1 MIKALSLFAGAG
13 IGEFYL
19 DQCGV
24 DVVLANEVVPSRAKA
39 HSILHPSCEV
49 ITADITSEETQ
60 SILIERCIEKN
71 VNMIIA
77 TPPCQG
83 VSTAGS
89 NKTEKSLLDDPRN
102 FLILSALKIV
112 DAVNPSYFIIENVPR
127 FQKMLFPFEG
137 ELIHLIDLLRK
148 KYSDRYEI
156 RCDVFNAA
164 EYGVPQTR
172 YRVVYRVWRKGL
184 DWKDPL
190 KKSTITLKEAIGDL
204 PSLEPGEDSRIKNH
218 YAVMHPQNHIECMR
232 HTPTGKSAF
241 SNTEYYPKKIDG
253 SRIKGY
259 GNSYK
264 RMRWDSPAPTI
275 TMRNEIIS
283 SQENVHPGR
292 PLGNGEWS
300 DARVLTLRELLI
312 VSSLPADLDKPYNL
326 TDTAFRQLIGEGI
339 PPLLMKEIMNGISNC
354 EQRDREI
361 TALSMF
367 SGGGIAETYFEEI
380 GIRVA
385 VANELLPERA
395 KFYSHIYPNTTMICG
410 DITDSSVYEKVMS
423 AAESAG
429 VNFIIATPPCQGM
442 STLGKRKYES
452 DSRNSLIKYA
462 LKAIDR
468 LCPDYVMIENVP
480 KFVELL
486 FDEDGS
492 TYYEDIAQ
500 TDHPFHIVELL
511 QHKYGERYHVEM
523 RILNAMNYG
532 VPQSRPRAIIKLYKK
547 GLSWRWPDEEGHIIT
562 LREAIG
568 DLPSLESGEKSN
580 IKWHNA
586 LNHNSRQVEALRHT
600 PEGKSAMKNEY
611 YYPKK
616 ADGTKVKGFHNT
628 YNRMRWDEP
637 APARTTN
644 NHLMSGHNNVHP
656 GRLLPDGTWSDAR
669 VLTFRE
675 LVIVSSLPLNW
686 NIPEDFPES
695 EIRIIIGE
703 AIPPLL
709 SKKIAEQIGR

>member
-1 MIKALSLFAGAG
+1 MIKALSLFSG
-13 IGEFYL
+13 IGVGEFYL
-19 DQCGV
+19 KQCGI
-24 DVVLANEVVPSRAKA
+24 DVVLANEIVASRAKA
-39 HSILHPSCEV
+39 HSFLHPECEML
-49 ITADITSEETQ
+49 TADITVQDTQ
-60 SILIERCIEKN
+60 KIITDKCREKGIDL
-71 VNMIIA
+71 IIA

-83 VSTAGS
+83 LSSAGS
-89 NKTEKSLLDDPRN
+89 NKTESSLLSDPRN
-102 FLILSALKIV
+102 FLILSALNIV
-112 DAVNPSYFIIENVPR
+112 DEIQPNYFIIENVPR
-127 FQKMLFPFEG
+127 FQQMLFPYNG
-137 ELIHLIDLLRK
+137 KLVSLMDLLLD
-148 KYSDRYEI
+148 KYSEKYEI

-164 EYGVPQTR
+164 DYGVPQTR
-172 YRVVYRVWRKGL
+172 FRVVYRMWKKGL
-184 DWKDPL
+184 TWNDPE
-190 KKSTITLKEAIGDL
+190 KKKVVTLKEAIGSL
-204 PSLEPGEDSRIKNH
+204 PSLEAGQTSSIKNH
-218 YAVMHPQNHIECMR
+218 YALSHPQNHIVCMR

-241 SNTEYYPKKIDG
+241 KNEEYYPKKADG
-253 SRIKGY
+253 TRIKGY

-264 RMRWDSPAPTI
+264 RMRWDYPAPTI

-312 VSSLPADLDKPYNL
+312 VSSLPADLDKPDNL

-339 PPLLMKEIMNGISNC
+339 PPLLMKEIMNGIQHT
-354 EQRDREI
+354 EPQRKKI

-367 SGGGIAETYFEEI
+367 SGGGIAETYFEDI
-380 GIRVA
+380 GIHVA

-395 KFYSHIYPNTTMICG
+395 KFYSHVYPETNMICG
-410 DITDSSVYEKVMS
+410 SIADESVFTTVMEEAEK
-423 AAESAG
+423 AG
-429 VNFIIATPPCQGM
+429 VNFILATPPCQGM
-442 STLGKRKYES
+442 STLGKREYES
-452 DSRNSLIKYA
+452 DSRNSLIKYV
-462 LKAIDR
+462 LRAIDR
-468 LCPDYVMIENVP
+468 LHPDYVMIENVP
-480 KFVELL
+480 KFIDLL
-486 FDEDGS
+486 YDSDGS
-492 TYYEDIAQ
+492 TYYEDTAKS
-500 TDHPFHIVELL
+500 DHPYHIVELL
-511 QHKYGERYHVEM
+511 QEKYGCDYCVEM
-523 RILNAMNYG
+523 KVLNAMNYG
-532 VPQSRPRAIIKLYKK
+532 VPQSRPRVIIKLYKK
-547 GLSWRWPDEEGHIIT
+547 GLLWGWPQEDSHIIT

-616 ADGTKVKGFHNT
+616 ADGTRVKGFHNT

-656 GRLLPDGTWSDAR
+656 GRPLPDGTWSDAR

-675 LVIVSSLPLNW
+675 LVIVSSLPLDW

-709 SKKIAEQIGR
+709 SKKIAGEIGR

>member
-1 MIKALSLFAGAG
+1 MIKALSLFAGIG

-19 DQCGV
+19 DQCGI
-24 DVVLANEVVPSRAKA
+24 DVVLANEIVRSRAEA
-39 HSILHPSCEV
+39 HSILHPRCEV
-49 ITADITSEETQ
+49 LTADITQEDTQ
-60 SILIERCIEKN
+60 KVIIEKSIEKN
-71 VNMIIA
+71 IEMVIA

-83 VSTAGS
+83 LSTAGS
-89 NKTEKSLLDDPRN
+89 NKTENSLLDDPRN

-112 DAVNPSYFIIENVPR
+112 DALEPKYFVIENVPR
-127 FQKMLFPFEG
+127 FQQMLFPYG
-137 ELIHLIDLLRK
+137 GKLIHLIDLLKK
-148 KYSDRYEI
+148 KYSDRYNVTVN
-156 RCDVFNAA
+156 VFNSA

-172 YRVVYRVWRKGL
+172 FRVVYRIWKKGL
-184 DWKDPL
+184 TWDDP
-190 KKSTITLKEAIGDL
+190 KKKQVITLQEAIGDL
-204 PSLEPGEDSRIKNH
+204 PSLEPGERSEIKNH
-218 YAVMHPQNHIECMR
+218 YAIMHPSNHIECMR

-241 SNTEYYPKKIDG
+241 KNEVYYPKKPDG

-264 RMRWDSPAPTI
+264 RMRWDAPAPTI
-275 TMRNEIIS
+275 TMRNEIVS

-292 PLGNGEWS
+292 PLGNGKWS

-312 VSSLPADLDKPYNL
+312 VSSLPANLDKPNNL
-326 TDTAFRQLIGEGI
+326 TDTSFRQLIGEGI
-339 PPLLMKEIMNGISNC
+339 PPLLMKEIMNGINKNNIS
-354 EQRDREI
+354 
-361 TALSMF
+361 ALSMF
-367 SGGGIAETYFEEI
+367 SGGGIAETYFEQV
-380 GIRVA
+380 GIHVA
-385 VANELLPERA
+385 VANELLHERA
-395 KFYSHIYPNTTMICG
+395 KFYSHVYPNTKMICG
-410 DITDSSVYEKVMS
+410 SIADASVFETVIA
-423 AAESAG
+423 AAEAAN
-429 VNFIIATPPCQGM
+429 VKFILATPPCQGM
-442 STLGKRKYES
+442 STLGKRNYES
-452 DSRNSLIKYA
+452 DSRNSLIKYV
-462 LKAIDR
+462 LNAIDR
-468 LCPDYVMIENVP
+468 LNPDYVMIENVP

-486 FDEDGS
+486 YDEDGS
-492 TYYEDIAQ
+492 TYYVDSAKSKE
-500 TDHPFHIVELL
+500 PYHIVELL
-511 QHKYGERYHVEM
+511 QAKYGNSYNVEM
-523 RILNAMNYG
+523 KILNAMNYG
-532 VPQSRPRAIIKLYKK
+532 VPQSRPRVIIKLYKK
-547 GLSWRWPDEEGHIIT
+547 GLLWSWPEEDKHVIT

-616 ADGTKVKGFHNT
+616 ADGTRVKGFHNT

-675 LVIVSSLPLNW
+675 LVIVSSLPLDW
-686 NIPEDFPES
+686 NIPEDIPET